1 MKFFVPR
8 ARRGQGLA
16 TREALAKQI
25 HDQLKISMSSRLIQA
40 VEYTHDKKKC
50 RLEVGQLDM
59 QENRYQIAAI
69 FESKPFMVATLSE
82 SGRPG
87 PTILVNPDEI
97 TKIIDFD

>member
-1 MKFFVPR
+1 MKFFVPQ
-8 ARRGQGLA
+8 AKKGQGMA
-16 TREALAKQI
+16 VREAFAKHI
-25 HDQLKISMSSRLIQA
+25 HDQLKISMSGRLIQA

-50 RLEVGQLDM
+50 RLEVGQLDQ

-69 FESKPFMVATLSE
+69 FESKPFMVATLGE
-82 SGRPG
+82 GGRPG